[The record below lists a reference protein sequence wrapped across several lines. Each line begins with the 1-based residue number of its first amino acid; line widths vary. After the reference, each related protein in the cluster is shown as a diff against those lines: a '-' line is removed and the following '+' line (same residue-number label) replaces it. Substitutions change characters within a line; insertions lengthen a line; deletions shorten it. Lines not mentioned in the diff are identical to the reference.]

1 MRGLAEVDQH
11 LRHQVRGDR
20 FSGPG
25 FPGNDEPL
33 VLGFVYH
40 GVVSLVGHREDVC
53 RQVVLTSVAVLRHHP
68 GTDHFCAALLGSY
81 LNPTTA
87 QGRIGLIEG
96 RAL

>member
-1 MRGLAEVDQH
+1 MRGLAEVVQH

-33 VLGFVYH
+33 VLGFVDH
-40 GVVSLVGHREDVC
+40 GVVSIVGHREDVR
-53 RQVVLTSVAVLRHHP
+53 RQVVLARVAVLRHHP
-68 GTDHFCAALLGSY
+68 GTDHFCSALLGSY
-81 LNPTTA
+81 LNAIPA